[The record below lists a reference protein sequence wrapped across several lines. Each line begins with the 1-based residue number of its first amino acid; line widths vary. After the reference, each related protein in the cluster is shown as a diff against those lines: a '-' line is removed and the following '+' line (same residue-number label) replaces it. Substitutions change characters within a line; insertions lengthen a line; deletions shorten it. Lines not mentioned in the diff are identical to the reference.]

1 MSKYALSY
9 ICSTWAWNGK
19 NKDDIGASAIPYRQ
33 DIAKLLIHKE
43 AKLDEVTSH
52 KEDHDCN
59 IGIFA
64 IQSLGRCPLYSISE
78 IVALEVNEIAQN
90 LKDIL
95 VSNGFAD
102 ADIDPNYIDDVEKA
116 VGKKKNPSRTKTLA
130 VMRKAAQF
138 DSSSLF
144 SQLCFQG
151 CSFVVVSSSSIFLS
165 FGSIQMSTMN
175 FHCRRVPIYLF
186 LLNCILHQKRLFHW
200 SQFTQLPIQ
209 LSPNRGWCL
218 FGSLSFILSLFILL
232 FSSLVDA

>member
-1 MSKYALSY
+1 M
-9 ICSTWAWNGK
+9 
-19 NKDDIGASAIPYRQ
+19 R
-33 DIAKLLIHKE
+33 LI
-43 AKLDEVTSH
+43 
-52 KEDHDCN
+52 
-59 IGIFA
+59 A
-64 IQSLGRCPLYSISE
+64 IQTSGIIELLSKCFSTKGDKARDDADNIKMRCFMTAILAYLPFNHLGDVLFPLYSISE
-78 IVALEVNEIAQN
+78 IVALEGNEIAQN

-102 ADIDPNYIDDVEKA
+102 AEIDPNYIDDVEKA

-175 FHCRRVPIYLF
+175 FHHRRVPIYLF

-218 FGSLSFILSLFILL
+218 FGSLSFMLSLFILL

>member
-1 MSKYALSY
+1 M
-9 ICSTWAWNGK
+9 T
-19 NKDDIGASAIPYRQ
+19 AILAYLPFN
-33 DIAKLLIHKE
+33 H
-43 AKLDEVTSH
+43 
-52 KEDHDCN
+52 
-59 IGIFA
+59 
-64 IQSLGRCPLYSISE
+64 LGDVLFPLYSISE

-102 ADIDPNYIDDVEKA
+102 AEIDPNYIDDVEKA

-175 FHCRRVPIYLF
+175 FHRRRVPIYLF
-186 LLNCILHQKRLFHW
+186 RLNCILHQKRLFHW

-218 FGSLSFILSLFILL
+218 FGSLSFMLSLFILL

>member
-1 MSKYALSY
+1 M
-9 ICSTWAWNGK
+9 
-19 NKDDIGASAIPYRQ
+19 R
-33 DIAKLLIHKE
+33 LI
-43 AKLDEVTSH
+43 
-52 KEDHDCN
+52 
-59 IGIFA
+59 A
-64 IQSLGRCPLYSISE
+64 IQTSGIIELLSKCFSTKGDKARDDADNIKMRCFMTAILAYLPFNHLGDVLFPLYSISE
-78 IVALEVNEIAQN
+78 IVALEGNEIAQN

-102 ADIDPNYIDDVEKA
+102 AEIDPNYIDDVEKA

-138 DSSSLF
+138 DTSSLF

-175 FHCRRVPIYLF
+175 FHRRRVPIYLF

-218 FGSLSFILSLFILL
+218 FGSLSFMLSLFILL